1 MTIDNSRI
9 YVGTIEREIAA
20 QGDIATTDIS
30 SELDSLDRVVLISF
44 KTKNDEVKYVPFSY
58 IANPFKFLTIS
69 LAARDS
75 EYDERFISLKDEVI
89 GNTPKEYITEIER
102 LFEEDGESS
111 LEDLEAIQKEFF
123 AKHKKV
129 SYNI

>member
-9 YVGTIEREIAA
+9 YVGTIEREIAT

-58 IANPFKFLTIS
+58 IANFHYLVAFRVVGVIPGKVAAPPFL
-69 LAARDS
+69 L
-75 EYDERFISLKDEVI
+75 DE
-89 GNTPKEYITEIER
+89 GPK
-102 LFEEDGESS
+102 
-111 LEDLEAIQKEFF
+111 
-123 AKHKKV
+123 V
-129 SYNI
+129 P